1 MVTSIAS
8 AMQQQRQENS
18 KSSSNMEES
27 YAFASTGKLKTQNDA
42 TDNANNNNTD
52 AVWKQ

>member
-1 MVTSIAS
+1 MVISIAS
-8 AMQQQRQENS
+8 ATQQQRQENS

-27 YAFASTGKLKTQNDA
+27 SSFASTGKLKTQNDV

-52 AVWKQ
+52 AV